1 MKILAISPRI
11 PEDGKKGDQVL
22 SFHRLSYLA
31 RNHKIKLICFGD
43 FQEDLVAKGKLESLG
58 ILVELIRWNKIWA
71 GLNVL
76 RSSFDFSNPFQCAFY
91 QSLDF
96 QKTIRLALAD
106 FKPDSIYAVTIRA
119 LGNLGE
125 YNGPLYVDL
134 VDSMALNFSRRAAMA
149 KGLKRFLL
157 NLEFERVKEYEQ
169 KVVQRANHSFL
180 VSSID
185 QKVIGGKKV
194 SVIPLGIDE
203 REFFKNAD
211 GRKDPVVVFT
221 GNMNYKPNIDAVL
234 WFYHCCWDKLRLA
247 SPDVRL
253 VIAGS
258 NPTSDITA
266 LQSDT
271 SVTVT
276 GRVPSLASVIN
287 AARVSIAP
295 MQSGSGMQFKILEA
309 MACGVPVVVS
319 TLGLGDIAAE
329 INKDFLLADTP
340 DSFVQA
346 ILSLL
351 QSEELREKIG
361 NAGLQFV
368 KQHHA
373 WDMLNANFEQSI
385 TLM

>member
-43 FQEDLVAKGKLESLG
+43 FKEDLAAKRKLESLG

-71 GLNVL
+71 GLNML
-76 RSSFDFSNPFQCAFY
+76 RSAFDFATPFQCAFY

-180 VSSID
+180 VSTID
-185 QKVIGGKKV
+185 QKVIGGEKV

-234 WFYHCCWDKLRLA
+234 WFYHRCWDKLRLA

-258 NPTSDITA
+258 NPTSDIAA

-271 SVTVT
+271 AVTVT

-329 INKDFLLADTP
+329 KNKDFLLADTP

-361 NAGLQFV
+361 NAGWEFV
-368 KQHHA
+368 KKHHT
-373 WDMLNANFEQSI
+373 WDMLNADFEQSI
-385 TLM
+385 ILM

>member
-11 PEDGKKGDQVL
+11 PEKGKKGDQVL
-22 SFHRLSYLA
+22 SFHRLSYLT

-43 FQEDLVAKGKLESLG
+43 FKKDLAAKDKLESLG
-58 ILVELIRWNKIWA
+58 ILVELISLNKIWA
-71 GLNVL
+71 GLNLL
-76 RSSFDFSNPFQCAFY
+76 RSAFDFANPFQCAFY
-91 QSLDF
+91 QSIDF
-96 QKTIRLALAD
+96 QKTVRIALAD
-106 FKPDSIYAVTIRA
+106 FKPDSIYAVTIRC

-134 VDSMALNFSRRAAMA
+134 VDSMALNFSRRASMA

-169 KVVQRANHSFL
+169 KVAQRANHSFL
-180 VSSID
+180 VSTID
-185 QKVIGGKKV
+185 QKVIGSDKV

-211 GRKDPVVVFT
+211 GLKDPVVVFT

-234 WFYHCCWDKLRLA
+234 WFYHHCWDKLRLA

-271 SVTVT
+271 AVTVT
-276 GRVPSLASVIN
+276 GRVQSLASVIN
-287 AARVSIAP
+287 TARVSIAP

-351 QSEELREKIG
+351 QSEELRVKIG
-361 NAGLQFV
+361 NAGWQFV
-368 KQHHA
+368 KQHHT
-373 WDMLNANFEQSI
+373 WDALNADFEESI
-385 TLM
+385 TSL